1 MIECV
6 TFDNKA
12 VSICDK
18 EAKAVVVGTSVIIQ
32 KGDEVFM
39 ITPIT
44 NIKFLWKGED
54 NSAVSSV

>member
-12 VSICDK
+12 VSIRDK

-39 ITPIT
+39 ITP
-44 NIKFLWKGED
+44 LD
-54 NSAVSSV
+54 NFTVTSLVYMSS